1 MEVTMEDVKRT
12 PIYDSYAKY
21 GGKNVPYAGW
31 EMPVEYI
38 GLVPEHNK
46 VREDAGIFDVS
57 HMGEITVLGKD
68 AVKFVNYLVSN
79 DVSKLVDNQV
89 QYNYM
94 LYPNGGVVDDL
105 LVYRFKED
113 DVLLVVNA
121 SNCDKDFA
129 WIQDQVGDFD
139 VKVENVSPE
148 VGQVAVQGPKAQEYL
163 QKMTDQDLS
172 EIKFFFAKRDVKIG
186 GINTMISRT
195 GYTGEDGFEIYA
207 DKKDAAKLF
216 EMIADAGVQPIGL
229 GARDTLRFEAN
240 LPLYG
245 QEISQ
250 DINPLEAGF
259 GYFVKLDKESDFIG
273 KEALKKVKE
282 DGLKRKV
289 VGFEM
294 AKGSPRHGYEVYKG
308 DKKIGEVTT
317 GYISPT
323 LGKAIGLAL
332 VDIEEAEMGNTFEIA
347 VRNKKL
353 PATVVSRKFLK
364 K

>member
-1 MEVTMEDVKRT
+1 MENVKRT
-12 PIYDSYAKY
+12 PVYESYAKY
-21 GGKNVPYAGW
+21 GGNNVPYAGW

-46 VREDAGIFDVS
+46 VRQDAGIFDVS

-68 AVKFVNYLVSN
+68 AINFVNYLVTN
-79 DVSKLVDNQV
+79 DVTTIVDGQV
-89 QYNYM
+89 MYSPM
-94 LYPNGGVVDDL
+94 CYPDGGVVDDL
-105 LVYRFKED
+105 LAYRFAED

-121 SNCDKDFA
+121 ANVDKDFA
-129 WIQDQVGDFD
+129 WIQEHVGDFD
-139 VKVENVSPE
+139 VKVENISDS

-163 QKMTDQDLS
+163 QKMTDQNLD

-186 GINTMISRT
+186 DINTMISRT

-207 DKKDAAKLF
+207 DKSEIARLF

-245 QEISQ
+245 QEFDATIS
-250 DINPLEAGF
+250 PLEAGY
-259 GYFVKLDKESDFIG
+259 GYFVKVDKEADFVG
-273 KEALKKVKE
+273 KAALKAQKT

-294 AKGSPRHGYEVYKG
+294 AKGSPRHGYDVYKG
-308 DKKIGEVTT
+308 DTKIGVVTT

-332 VDIEEAEMGNTFEIA
+332 VDIAETEMGNTFDIA
-347 VRNKKL
+347 VRNKRL
-353 PATVVSRKFLK
+353 PATVVSRKFIQKGK